1 MSAFRTANRLYQQ
14 TLVLPRKEANM
25 KRLSIHRFGAFAAA
39 CVCSLLTV
47 AAQAQTPVAGPAGA
61 LYLADRDSKS
71 QVVRSFQDG
80 FAGIGA
86 VDGRIVVGSA
96 PDYKDN
102 LGHATFAAGH
112 VDVGGTFWVEA
123 AADNP
128 FMPEDSGNALA
139 YSSMLYRLR
148 KDSPSAAFSLN
159 ISDGQLYLA
168 DFGSAF
174 LPLKARVEVNAD
186 VLSADGLTLYS
197 RWTGYA
203 ELAGHGGVPFRSTY
217 DYTSQGLSVTA
228 GSYFEELDSF
238 GTTIVSAFLLI
249 PASTVHLDLGAAP
262 TGGQFLVNVTATA
275 LAYNQEAESTA
286 YAYLRDPLKFNDA
299 DPLAGASGITFA
311 GVTLLPVPEPTT
323 TVLLAAGLLVFARR
337 FWRRD
342 RLHARPLV
350 AAMPPGA
357 RIA

>member
-1 MSAFRTANRLYQQ
+1 M
-14 TLVLPRKEANM
+14 KEVKM
-25 KRLSIHRFGAFAAA
+25 KRPLTHRFGAFAAA
-39 CVCSLLTV
+39 CMCSLLTV

-71 QVVRSFQDG
+71 NVVRSFQDG
-80 FAGIGA
+80 FAGIGS
-86 VDGRIVVGSA
+86 VDGRIDVGSA
-96 PDYKDN
+96 PNYKDN
-102 LGHATFAAGH
+102 LGHPTFAAGH
-112 VDVGGTFWVEA
+112 VDAGGTFWVEA

-148 KDSPSAAFSLN
+148 KESPSATFSLN

-174 LPLKARVEVNAD
+174 LPLKVRVEMNAD

-203 ELAGHGGVPFRSTY
+203 ELTGHGGIPARSTY
-217 DYTSQGLSVTA
+217 TYTSDGLSVTA
-228 GSYFEELDSF
+228 GSYYEELDSF
-238 GTTIVSAFLLI
+238 GTTIISAFLLI
-249 PASTVHLDLGAAP
+249 PASTVNLDLGAAP
-262 TGGQFLVNVTATA
+262 TGSQFLVNVTATA

-299 DPLAGASGITFA
+299 DPLAGASGLTLT
-311 GVTLLPVPEPTT
+311 GLTLLPVPEPSTGA
-323 TVLLAAGLLVFARR
+323 LLGAGMLIFALRIGR
-337 FWRRD
+337 QGRALAHLRG
-342 RLHARPLV
+342 
-350 AAMPPGA
+350 GA
-357 RIA
+357 SSNL